1 MDIDKKVE
9 INMGFSE
16 DKVLELIELGHEHCL
31 RCNLDFDSYIDGLF
45 NGLDLDKD
53 LRIIEHMIRYHGG

>member
-1 MDIDKKVE
+1 MNYI
-9 INMGFSE
+9 E
-16 DKVLELIELGHEHCL
+16 DKVLVLIELGHEHCL

-53 LRIIEHMIRYHGG
+53 LHIIEHMIRYHG